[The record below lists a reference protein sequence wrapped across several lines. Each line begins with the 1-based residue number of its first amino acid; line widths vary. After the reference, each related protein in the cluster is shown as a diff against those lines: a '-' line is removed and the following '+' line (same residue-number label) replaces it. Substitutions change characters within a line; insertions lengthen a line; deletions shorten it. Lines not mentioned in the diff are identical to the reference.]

1 MQAFDRR
8 ATAELLGRE
17 IEEEN
22 NPSEPLVV
30 SQEKITRTEGCAL
43 FDIRL
48 TDLRKVETK
57 SSILNPFEEELGG
70 TCLLINS

>member
-22 NPSEPLVV
+22 NPSETLVV
-30 SQEKITRTEGCAL
+30 SQEKITRTDGCAL

-57 SSILNPFEEELGG
+57 SSILNPFEELGG
-70 TCLLINS
+70 TCLLINP